1 MLYRSLFLA
10 GFLAGLALGVQ
21 ACVIQT
27 GPSGPSTPEL
37 TTKNVSTARADIK
50 IWDVEPTSAVRQGS
64 STSNQSGSV
73 NVEWSNGATTTHDAN
88 YKVTSGT
95 LFQDGKVCHNYGP
108 KCYCGTT
115 TFRLESG
122 MTMWKFGTPSNNEP
136 VACPDG
142 IQPTGDA
149 EIRKSLSGEDKEAL
163 KAKIRAEHAAGKKR
177 GN

>member
-1 MLYRSLFLA
+1 MTRITSVLLWLPLSLWGCSTSSSVPDLA
-10 GFLAGLALGVQ
+10 
-21 ACVIQT
+21 T
-27 GPSGPSTPEL
+27 R
-37 TTKNVSTARADIK
+37 NVSVARADIR

-64 STSNQSGSV
+64 STSNQQGTV
-73 NVEWSNGATTTHDAN
+73 NVEWSDGSTSSHDAN

-122 MTMWKFGTPSNNEP
+122 ATQWKFGTPSDNQP
-136 VACPDG
+136 VDCPSG

-149 EIRKSLSGEDKEAL
+149 EIRKSPTLEDREAL
-163 KAKIRAEHAAGKKR
+163 KEKIRRERAGSR
-177 GN
+177 DQGR